1 MQSIT
6 DFVAA
11 KCAKYA
17 KRELLYDDSS
27 KETLSYE
34 MFALNVQ
41 KAQNFFRDEIS
52 EQSPLTFSVIAPN
65 CPNYLYAVLGLLAC
79 EAVAVNLNP
88 NLGDKELVERLRLA
102 EVQVLVCSQSYY
114 NRLMIILP
122 QTTICKVFVLDDTSV
137 KFNIVKQK
145 DDQRVQLNLC
155 LPERSAFIQYT
166 GGTSGTTKAAVIRH
180 QNVIENIKQ
189 LNNHFNKYML
199 MNELVVLVAF
209 PFYHIFA
216 VVFNFLFFLGNGGKI
231 ILYQNMRDTALIID
245 LLEQNKVNFTVG
257 VNTWYK
263 KLMQN
268 PAFKRLDFSAL
279 RACIAGG
286 EYVPVSTKIEW
297 KELTGKLLSS
307 GYGLTETSSLSIISP
322 LEAREDIMD
331 SIGKP
336 IESTEVRLL
345 DEKDCWI
352 EGLDRP
358 GELVLKGPQV
368 FEGYYNNHEETE
380 NAFYQGWFRTG
391 DIAQRVTQD
400 QYKIVDRKK
409 DMISV
414 SGNKVYPNEV
424 EAVIVNLDGVLDVA
438 VVGRASQKSGEE
450 VVAFVSKDVR
460 TELSEE
466 EIVVFCKNQLARF
479 KVPKAVFFLDE
490 LPKTPI
496 GKTARKVLRERLKN
510 ESWR

>member
-17 KRELLYDDSS
+17 ERELLYDDSS

-41 KAQNFFRDEIS
+41 KAQNFFRDETI
-52 EQSPLTFSVIAPN
+52 EQSPITFSVIAPN

-102 EVQVLVCSQSYY
+102 EVQLLVCSQSYY

-145 DDQRVQLNLC
+145 DDQNVQLKLC
-155 LPERSAFIQYT
+155 LPEKSAFIQYT

-189 LNNHFNKYML
+189 LNNHFNKYIL

-216 VVFNFLFFLGNGGKI
+216 VVFNFLFFLSNGGKI

-245 LLEQNKVNFTVG
+245 LLEKNKVNFTVG

-263 KLMQN
+263 KLMQHS
-268 PAFKRLDFSAL
+268 AFNRLDFSVL

-286 EYVPVSTKIEW
+286 EYVPVATKTAW
-297 KELTGKLLSS
+297 KEITGKLLSS

-331 SIGKP
+331 SIGRP
-336 IESTEVRLL
+336 IEGTEVGLL
-345 DEKDCWI
+345 DDQNRWI
-352 EGLDRP
+352 EGLGQA

-368 FEGYYNNHEETE
+368 FTGYYNNHEETV
-380 NAFYQGWFRTG
+380 NAFYQDWFRTG
-391 DIAQRVTQD
+391 DIAQRVAPD
-400 QYKIVDRKK
+400 QYTIVDRKK

-424 EAVIVNLDGVLDVA
+424 EAVIVDIDGVLDVA
-438 VVGRASQKSGEE
+438 VVGRPSQKSGEE
-450 VVAFVSKDVR
+450 VVAFVSKDVK
-460 TELSEE
+460 TELTEA
-466 EIVVFCKNQLARF
+466 EIVLSCKNQLARF
-479 KVPKAVFFLDE
+479 KVPKEVFFLDE

-510 ESWR
+510 QAWR

>member
-6 DFVAA
+6 DFVAT

-17 KRELLYDDSS
+17 ERELLYDDSS
-27 KETLSYE
+27 KETLTYE

-41 KAQNFFRDEIS
+41 KAQNFFRE
-52 EQSPLTFSVIAPN
+52 ETTPQCPVTFSVIAPN

-88 NLGDKELVERLRLA
+88 NLGDKEIVERLNQA
-102 EVQVLVCSQSYY
+102 EVQILVCAQSYY
-114 NRLMIILP
+114 DRLMSIIT

-145 DDQRVQLNLC
+145 DDQNVQLNLC
-155 LPERSAFIQYT
+155 LPEKSAFIQYT

-189 LNNHFNKYML
+189 LNNHFSKFIP

-216 VVFNFLFFLGNGGKI
+216 IVFNVLFFLGNGGKI
-231 ILYQNMRDTALIID
+231 VIYKDLRDTALIID
-245 LLEQNKVNFTVG
+245 LLEKNQVNFTVG

-263 KLMQN
+263 KLMQH
-268 PAFKRLDFSAL
+268 PSFIRLDLSGL

-286 EYVPVSTKIEW
+286 EYVPVSTKKEW
-297 KELTGKLLSS
+297 LDLTGNPLSS

-322 LEAREDIMD
+322 LHAKENIMD

-336 IESTEVRLL
+336 VENTEVRLL

-352 EGLDRP
+352 KGLDRP

-368 FEGYYNNHEETE
+368 FGGYYNNHEETV

-391 DIAQRVTQD
+391 DIAQRVAPD

-424 EAVIVNLDGVLDVA
+424 EAVIVDIDGVLDAA
-438 VVGRASQKSGEE
+438 VVGRPSHRSGEE
-450 VVAFVSKDVR
+450 VVAFVTKDIR
-460 TELSEE
+460 TELSEA
-466 EIVVFCKNQLARF
+466 EIVLSCKNQLARF
-479 KVPKAVFFLDE
+479 KVPKVVFFLDE

-496 GKTARKVLRERLKN
+496 GKTARKVLREQLKN
-510 ESWR
+510 KVWR